1 MRLTDRMTETV
12 LAILNRPSQH
22 AEAHDPGADAFTFEG
37 PIEPHVQV
45 LDLGLVRGD
54 GVFETLNV
62 TDGRPQALEAHL
74 DRLARSAAML
84 DLPAPDLD
92 VWRRAV
98 EAVVAELDPVR
109 EAYCKTVMSRGVE
122 GDGRPTGYVYAAP
135 AEEYT
140 MPREQGIAVVTLDR
154 GYRHDVAR
162 TSPWLLQGAKT
173 LSYAV
178 NMAALREAARRGAD
192 DALFVSTDGYVLEG
206 TRANLVMAVGGRLVT
221 PRTDIG
227 ILDGTTQADVF
238 RFAEQEGIETAY
250 ELVTL
255 DDLRAAD
262 ALWLVSSIR
271 QAAPIHTVNGVP
283 QEMDLG
289 MTERINDFLLS
300 RQD

>member
-1 MRLTDRMTETV
+1 MTDTV
-12 LAILNRPSQH
+12 LAVLNQPSRS
-22 AEAHDPGADAFTFEG
+22 AAPHDPEADAFTWAKPLEEH
-37 PIEPHVQV
+37 IQV
-45 LDLGLVRGD
+45 MDLGLTRGD
-54 GVFETLNV
+54 GVFETITV
-62 TDGRPQALEAHL
+62 IDGRPQALEAHL
-74 DRLARSAAML
+74 GRFVRSAAKL
-84 DLPAPDLD
+84 DLPEPDVD
-92 VWRRAV
+92 AWRRAI
-98 EAVVAELDPVR
+98 EAVCARLDPVR
-109 EAYCKTVMSRGVE
+109 EAYAKTVLTRGVE
-122 GDGRPTGYVYAAP
+122 GLGRPTGWVYAAP
-135 AEEYT
+135 SADQTRDRTE
-140 MPREQGIAVVTLDR
+140 GIGVVTLDR
-154 GYRHDVAR
+154 GYRHDVER

-178 NMAALREAARRGAD
+178 NMAALREAVRRGAD

-206 TRANLVMAVGGRLVT
+206 TRANLIMSVGGRFVT

-262 ALWLVSSIR
+262 AMWLVSSIR
-271 QAAPIHTVNGVP
+271 QAAPIHTVNGVR

-289 MTERINDFLLS
+289 MTERINDFLLA

>member
-1 MRLTDRMTETV
+1 MTDTV
-12 LAILNRPSQH
+12 LAVLNQPSR
-22 AEAHDPGADAFTFEG
+22 AAAPHDPEADAFTWAKPLE
-37 PIEPHVQV
+37 EHVQV
-45 LDLGLVRGD
+45 QDLGVTRGD
-54 GVFETLNV
+54 GVFETITV
-62 TDGRPQALEAHL
+62 IDGRPQALEAHL
-74 DRLARSAAML
+74 ARFGRSAAKL
-84 DLPAPDLD
+84 DLPEPDLD
-92 VWRRAV
+92 AWRQAI
-98 EAVVAELDPVR
+98 EAACARLDPVR
-109 EAYCKTVMSRGVE
+109 EAYAKTVLTRGVE
-122 GDGRPTGYVYAAP
+122 GLGRPTGWVYAAP
-135 AEEYT
+135 SADQTRDRTE
-140 MPREQGIAVVTLDR
+140 GIGVVTLDR
-154 GYRHDVAR
+154 GYRHDVER

-173 LSYAV
+173 LSYAI
-178 NMAALREAARRGAD
+178 NMAALREAVRRGAD
-192 DALFVSTDGYVLEG
+192 DALFISTDGYVLEG
-206 TRANLVMAVGGRLVT
+206 TRANLIMSVGGRFVT